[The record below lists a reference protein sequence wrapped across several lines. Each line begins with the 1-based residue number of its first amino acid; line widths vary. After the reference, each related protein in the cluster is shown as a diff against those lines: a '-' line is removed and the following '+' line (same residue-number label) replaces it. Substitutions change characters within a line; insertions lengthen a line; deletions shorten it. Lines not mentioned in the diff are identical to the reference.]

1 MMESTSQ
8 YWLIRWWMRD
18 VSSSLC
24 GCRGD
29 ELGITK
35 LHAQEQPVALKIV
48 VKRDGGY
55 NYSSTDLTSTWYCL
69 DVENIEWNIYVTDVG
84 QWQHFD
90 MLFKAY
96 KCIVTVDAI
105 FRVTSPSVSEFVI
118 LKETAFTVYSKARRV
133 SFSSHTAK
141 PVSTKVCSKSVKML
155 VQFETPA
162 GFALFKVLNKGKL
175 FEVQDLSLDFST
187 ADAARKVAKLK
198 AFSKFEN
205 NSSGLIDDSHDIKTS
220 NNTNILGSLTLGII
234 KVSKGTQE
242 VQNQD
247 MAKLVGI
254 RLKLMF
260 KLCNLMKQRN
270 SVKWLLTFIE
280 QMVQHH

>member
-18 VSSSLC
+18 VSSLLC

-96 KCIVTVDAI
+96 RRFRTRNTEIVRLDELLDEA
-105 FRVTSPSVSEFVI
+105 
-118 LKETAFTVYSKARRV
+118 KRR
-133 SFSSHTAK
+133 
-141 PVSTKVCSKSVKML
+141 CEL
-155 VQFETPA
+155 
-162 GFALFKVLNKGKL
+162 
-175 FEVQDLSLDFST
+175 
-187 ADAARKVAKLK
+187 
-198 AFSKFEN
+198 
-205 NSSGLIDDSHDIKTS
+205 
-220 NNTNILGSLTLGII
+220 
-234 KVSKGTQE
+234 
-242 VQNQD
+242 
-247 MAKLVGI
+247 
-254 RLKLMF
+254 
-260 KLCNLMKQRN
+260 
-270 SVKWLLTFIE
+270 
-280 QMVQHH
+280 